1 MELGIGLRAG
11 EVVLD
16 YRILRPFLVQLNR
29 ALKARG
35 KWTEKESG
43 KLAAS
48 VRDDVWDI
56 LGPSSPSV
64 VGGGPG
70 PDSIPLYRHARDA
83 LIEVAAEVDRQHQAL
98 LTTAGTAS
106 VEVNSLAQLYEEFK
120 NAHDTGTARV
130 TVQQTF
136 QCSSSQMSSSDRCT

>member
-29 ALKARG
+29 AWKARG
-35 KWTEKESG
+35 KWMEQELG

-48 VRDDVWDI
+48 VRDDVLDI
-56 LGPSSPSV
+56 PGHSSPSV

-70 PDSIPLYRHARDA
+70 PDTIPLYRRPWRPQRSGRWSRPPAPSPAYHR
-83 LIEVAAEVDRQHQAL
+83 R
-98 LTTAGTAS
+98 
-106 VEVNSLAQLYEEFK
+106 NSLCGGQLFGP
-120 NAHDTGTARV
+120 ALRRV
-130 TVQQTF
+130 QE
-136 QCSSSQMSSSDRCT
+136 CP